1 MNRFTGPIPTAIGE
15 RLPNLQVFGCKH
27 CNLTGVIPDSM
38 TKLQLRGLFLNAN
51 QLTHMPMDFRMPSC
65 INPDG
70 TVSRDCC
77 DLRWNQWRCPIPAWM
92 QRGHPAGGSDHQC
105 NGAANCTA

>member
-1 MNRFTGPIPTAIGE
+1 
-15 RLPNLQVFGCKH
+15 
-27 CNLTGVIPDSM
+27 M

-92 QRGHPAGGSDHQC
+92 TKGHPAGGSDHEC
-105 NGAANCTA
+105 NGAANCTACKKLIADRAVGKVTALLDGGDEDETPQ